1 MFLEQN
7 RCFRNENGIPERAA
21 FRLFAAD
28 SCFICGDP
36 HGVSGTALCGIA
48 QEFYFLFYDRLP
60 ALQKMLLWLCLF
72 HKGRAFSLLRRR
84 QYSGNGSSVPQKKA
98 MQLSALQCDSFR
110 VSKFVIQTEK
120 QDFF

>member
-1 MFLEQN
+1 LEQN

-21 FRLFAAD
+21 FRFFAAD

-36 HGVSGTALCGIA
+36 HGVSERLSAA
-48 QEFYFLFYDRLP
+48 SPKNFYFFVLRP
-60 ALQKMLLWLCLF
+60 AARFAENAFFGSAFF
-72 HKGRAFSLLRRR
+72 HKGRAFFFAPAAAVQRERFLR
-84 QYSGNGSSVPQKKA
+84 PAEKT
-98 MQLSALQCDSFR
+98 MQLSALQYDSFH

>member
-1 MFLEQN
+1 LEQN

-21 FRLFAAD
+21 FRFFAAD

-36 HGVSGTALCGIA
+36 HGVSERLSAA
-48 QEFYFLFYDRLP
+48 SPKNFYFFCSTTSCPLCRKCFF
-60 ALQKMLLWLCLF
+60 WLCLF
-72 HKGRAFSLLRRR
+72 HKGRAFFFAPAAAVQRERFLR
-84 QYSGNGSSVPQKKA
+84 PAEKA